1 MNSAASP
8 QACEFLG
15 FRIDSRQQVLLK
27 PDGQPVSLSS
37 RAFQTLLF
45 MVEHPGDLLNKEV
58 LMRAVWPDTVVEEN
72 NLNQCITTLR
82 RVLGD
87 TRESPRFIAT
97 IPGRGYRFIAPVKR
111 HETPGTAASA
121 ADTTRSVRL
130 QRRRGDAAGTVS
142 IAVLPFENL
151 SPQPDDAYFA
161 SGLHQEIVDQLSK
174 VRSMSVVSRAAVMKF
189 APPTKSI
196 PEIARELQVASI
208 MVGSVRFAGGRV
220 RVSTQLVDAETQ
232 RILWSETYGQHFGDV
247 FKIEAD
253 IATNVATAL
262 QAQLLPEDH
271 ARMARIPTR
280 SPEAHALYMQARSAA
295 DTGATQTAASLV
307 ERAIAIDP
315 GFAEA
320 HAYASFLYAGRLIN
334 TPRAD
339 AAPVE
344 SRAQFEALSRQYAK
358 RALELDPEVPWV
370 RTALAVPAIA
380 RWQWSEAEKIL
391 ARASHVSSNDPDAP
405 ILRGFLLAWMGRQD
419 DALALIRDSRPPRPD
434 DSYVVPYA
442 AQLAYAKQYAA
453 AVTVLESAIQA
464 QPTHLPARAW
474 MAMLEIRRGNSAA
487 AVRQVEVA
495 EQIAGDN
502 LMFAF
507 LPEWTYIYGRAGRL
521 ADAGRLFRKIEAAV
535 EKGAQPGAGDWAMA
549 CLGLG
554 NQTQALRWLQEAARK
569 ARTCEPEES
578 NLTLMNLK
586 MNVTDDPVLEQREF
600 AEVLDRIHGD

>member
-1 MNSAASP
+1 
-8 QACEFLG
+8 
-15 FRIDSRQQVLLK
+15 
-27 PDGQPVSLSS
+27 VSLTS

-45 MVEHPGDLLNKEV
+45 MAGHPGDLLTKEV

-72 NLNQCITTLR
+72 SLNQCITTLR
-82 RVLGD
+82 RALGD

-97 IPGRGYRFIAPVKR
+97 IPGRGYRFVAPVTR
-111 HETPGTAASA
+111 HESVTGVASA

-130 QRRRGDAAGTVS
+130 QLGHGEVAGTVS

-174 VRSMSVVSRAAVMKF
+174 VRSMNVVSRAAVTKF
-189 APPTKSI
+189 TSPTKTI
-196 PEIARELQVASI
+196 PEIARELRVASI

-220 RVSTQLVDAETQ
+220 RVSTQLVDAGTQ
-232 RILWSETYGQHFGDV
+232 RILWSESYEQPFGDV
-247 FKIEAD
+247 FRIEAD

-271 ARMARIPTR
+271 ARMAKIPTR

-295 DTGATQTAASLV
+295 DTGATQAATSLV

-315 GFAEA
+315 RFADA
-320 HAYASFLYAGRLIN
+320 YAYASFLYAGRLIN

-339 AAPVE
+339 AAPLE
-344 SRAQFEALSRQYAK
+344 TRAQFEALSKEYAK
-358 RALELDPEVPWV
+358 RALDLDPEVPWV

-380 RWQWSEAEKIL
+380 RWRWSDAEKIL
-391 ARASHVSSNDPDAP
+391 ARASHSSSNDPDAP
-405 ILRGFLLAWMGRQD
+405 ILHGFLLAWMGRRD
-419 DALALIRDSRPPRPD
+419 DAMALIRNSRPPRAD

-442 AQLAYAKQYAA
+442 AQLGYAGQYAA
-453 AVTVLESAIQA
+453 AMEVLESAIQA
-464 QPTHLPARAW
+464 QPTHLPARGW
-474 MAMLEIRRGNSAA
+474 MAMLEIRRGNLGAA
-487 AVRQVEVA
+487 ARQAAVA

-502 LMFAF
+502 PMFAF
-507 LPEWTYIYGRAGRL
+507 LPEWTYIYGRAGRP
-521 ADAGRLFRKIEAAV
+521 ADAERLFRKIEAAV

-549 CLGLG
+549 HLGLG
-554 NQTQALRWLQEAARK
+554 DQTQALRWLREAARK
-569 ARTCEPEES
+569 AKDYEPEES

-586 MNVTDDPVLEQREF
+586 MNVTDDSVLKQRAFTEVLESIKGE
-600 AEVLDRIHGD
+600 